1 VTFEV
6 WLQRGAELKM
16 EEFDTEAE
24 ADAYI
29 QENEQFN
36 WIQLEPEEVEICKE
50 CSDTTCISK

>member
-1 VTFEV
+1 MTFEV

-29 QENEQFN
+29 EENEQ
-36 WIQLEPEEVEICKE
+36 WLWYPLLPDEIEICEE